1 MTRLLPLAFV
11 LCAGPAGLVVAQ
23 DQVLTGPEAF
33 GGWRDDAP
41 GVMRKITPR
50 DLPAP
55 DEASST
61 ANRALPVPRPDGALP
76 NVPEGYS
83 ATLVADGLDIPRTL
97 AFAPN
102 GDLFLAESGSGVIR
116 VLRFE
121 SGQVEPI
128 ATEAFAEGLTRP
140 YGIAFYPPDNP
151 EWVYVGET
159 DALVRFPYRPGDMMA
174 AGPAEEL
181 AQLPTGGHWTRDV
194 AVSPDG
200 ETIFVAVGSD
210 SNVGVDQMDAE
221 PPGGLEAWQAE
232 QPLGAAWGGEEE
244 RASLLAF
251 APDGKERRIYAT
263 GLRNCSGL
271 AVQPE
276 TGTPWCAVNERDG
289 IGGDLPSDYA
299 TAVKQGAFYG
309 WPWFYIGDNPDPRWA
324 NAPRDDLSA
333 QVTVPDV
340 LLQAHSAPL
349 GITFAPEGSAYAGD
363 AFVALH
369 GSWNRG
375 TRTGYKVVRLPF
387 ENGQPTGAY
396 EDFVTGMVL
405 SDEEVWARPVGVAFG
420 PDGALY
426 FSEDGNGSLWR
437 VSAE

>member
-1 MTRLLPLAFV
+1 MTRLPIALALCSLPFTGAF
-11 LCAGPAGLVVAQ
+11 AQ
-23 DQVLTGPEAF
+23 DNVLTGAAAF

-41 GVMRKITPR
+41 GVVRKISPT
-50 DLPAP
+50 DLPPP

-61 ANRALPVPRPDGALP
+61 ANRALPVARPDGAMP
-76 NVPEGYS
+76 NVPDGYGI
-83 ATLVADGLDIPRTL
+83 ALVAEGLDIPRTL

-102 GDLFLAESGSGVIR
+102 GDLFVAESGSGTIR
-116 VLRFE
+116 VMRFE
-121 SGQVEPI
+121 AGQVEPVANEVFI
-128 ATEAFAEGLTRP
+128 DGLTRP
-140 YGIAFYPPDNP
+140 YGIAFYPPENP

-159 DALVRFPYRPGDMMA
+159 NALVRIPYRAGDMTA
-174 AGPAEEL
+174 AGPVEDL
-181 AQLPTGGHWTRDV
+181 ASLPTGGHWTRDV

-200 ETIFVAVGSD
+200 DTIYVSVGSD
-210 SNVGVDQMDAE
+210 SNVGVSAMDAQ

-244 RASLLAF
+244 RATLLAF
-251 APDGKERRIYAT
+251 APDGSERRIYAT

-271 AVQPE
+271 AIQPA
-276 TGTPWCAVNERDG
+276 TGEPWCAVNERDG

-299 TAVKQGAFYG
+299 AAVEEGAFYG
-309 WPWFYIGDNPDPRWA
+309 WPWFYIGDNPDPRWVE
-324 NAPRDDLSA
+324 APRDDLAGS
-333 QVTVPDV
+333 VTVPDV
-340 LLQAHSAPL
+340 LFQAHSAPL
-349 GITFAPEGSAYAGD
+349 GITFAPEGTTHAGD

-387 ENGQPTGAY
+387 ENGEPTGAY

-405 SDEEVWARPVGVAFG
+405 SDQEVWARPVGVAYA

-426 FSEDGNGSLWR
+426 FSEDGNGSIWR
-437 VSAE
+437 VSPN